1 MTLAPVADHDVEWCD
16 GAASGTLPA
25 QHPPAERADVH
36 AEASVHIEAP
46 PSQVWDLI
54 SDVTRIGR
62 FSPETIEAE
71 WLDGADGPAH
81 GARFRGKV
89 RRNEWGPTY
98 WSVCRVTA
106 YEHERTFGFDVVGFE
121 AGGGESAGLT
131 HWRYE
136 LEPSDGG
143 TRLTESMHLNR
154 TWWLDVYDRTVG
166 QLRADYNQRNIE
178 TTLGRIKAE
187 VEGTE
192 PPPQTARRSARTM
205 QVSDDVVVDA
215 APDEVWAL
223 VADPTRIPAWSPE
236 NTGADTPHPGPL
248 DVGDRFVG
256 HNTRGAVSWATG
268 CTVTASEPG
277 REFAFT
283 VDRYGTAGWRFPAKV
298 ASWRFTFEE
307 VEGGTR
313 VTETWRDDRERWPD
327 PVARAFDKVA
337 TGGRTFAEFQR
348 RNIRRSL
355 DHLAEAV
362 GSSDGEVSA
371 GSR

>member
-1 MTLAPVADHDVEWCD
+1 MHV
-16 GAASGTLPA
+16 
-25 QHPPAERADVH
+25 
-36 AEASVHIEAP
+36 EASVDIAAP
-46 PSQVWDLI
+46 PSQVWDLV

-71 WLDGADGPAH
+71 WLDGADGPAE
-81 GARFRGKV
+81 GVRFRGRV

-98 WSVCRVTA
+98 WSVCEVTA
-106 YEHERTFGFDVVGFE
+106 HEHERTFGFDVVGFDGVGSDR
-121 AGGGESAGLT
+121 AGSGRDGLT

-136 LEPSDGG
+136 LEPIDGG
-143 TRLTESMHLNR
+143 TRLTESMHLSR
-154 TWWLDVYDRTVG
+154 TWWLDLYDRTVG
-166 QLRADYNQRNIE
+166 RLRADYNRRNIA

-187 VEGTE
+187 VEGAE
-192 PPPQTARRSARTM
+192 PPAQTARRPSRTM
-205 QVSDDVVVDA
+205 QVSDDVVVA
-215 APDEVWAL
+215 APPDEVWAL
-223 VADPTRIPAWSPE
+223 VADPTRIPEWSPE

-248 DVGDRFVG
+248 EVGDRFVG
-256 HNTRGAVSWATG
+256 HNSRGSISWATG

-283 VDRYGTAGWRFPAKV
+283 VDRYGTASWRFPAKV

-327 PVARAFDKVA
+327 VVADAFDKVA
-337 TGGRTFAEFQR
+337 TGGRTFAEFQQ

-355 DHLAEAV
+355 DRLAEAAAADDRV
-362 GSSDGEVSA
+362 A
-371 GSR
+371 G